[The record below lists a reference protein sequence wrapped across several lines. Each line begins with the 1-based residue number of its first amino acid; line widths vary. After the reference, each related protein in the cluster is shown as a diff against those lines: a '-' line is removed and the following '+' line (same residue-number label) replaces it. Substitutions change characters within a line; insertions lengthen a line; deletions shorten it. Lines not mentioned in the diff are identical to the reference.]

1 MRTALEQRV
10 LDFIRQSRMVAA
22 GDRVGVA
29 VSGGA
34 DSVALLR
41 LLESLRH
48 ALGVTLLVI
57 HFDHM
62 LRGTESDADARFVAE
77 LARANGLE
85 YITAREDVRTA
96 AMDNGLNIEEAA
108 RRLRYGF
115 FERILTDQKATRIAV
130 AHTADDQAETVLG
143 HIIRGTGL
151 TGFASI
157 YPIFDFAG
165 GGTICRPSLHIRRQE
180 LREYLH

>member
-10 LDFIRQSRMVAA
+10 LDFIRQSRMVSA

-48 ALGVTLLVI
+48 ELGVTLLAL

-62 LRGTESDADARFVAE
+62 LRGTESDADARFVEE
-77 LARANGLE
+77 LARASGLE
-85 YITAREDVRTA
+85 YIKAREDVRGA
-96 AMDNGLNIEEAA
+96 ATGNGLNLEEGA

-115 FERILTDQKATRIAV
+115 FERVLADQRAARIAV

-143 HIIRGTGL
+143 HIM
-151 TGFASI
+151 
-157 YPIFDFAG
+157 
-165 GGTICRPSLHIRRQE
+165 
-180 LREYLH
+180 